1 MGVDDRTFLGSS
13 LGDTGSPTYHAGV
26 HTALTRLIPS
36 RLMPSGQSRR
46 GGRRGTIGL
55 TVAGSLVLTAALGG
69 AIVPAAVA
77 EDASP
82 AATPLSTPAPLGG
95 STSPGPSSGS
105 SSSPSSQPSES
116 APTVVVAPGAPTILN
131 VSGGRASG
139 QLAVT
144 YAPPESDGGA
154 PITSYEASIDAGS
167 TWWPCADS
175 VGECTLTNLRNGVQ
189 YRVTMRAVNGIGPG
203 PASETA
209 AGVPSIPVGLD
220 PDKPK
225 KLPKPRTWVGAS
237 FNAAGNGLGVD
248 GSKTRLGVGTLPEL
262 TFSRAIPDKR
272 VVESHLAVSAVLP
285 DGKVRKINGAWGWI
299 SDRTAVFR
307 PTQYWP
313 GHATIMV
320 NSSLDRAVLG
330 QAGGKTLVGKRDL
343 AKTWTFRTDRKLIAR
358 VDGAKVNMKVFVD
371 GKKVHTF
378 PVSLGK
384 DGWETRNG
392 VKVISTQKEPVK
404 IYRSES
410 LGLGPEEAYALE
422 ADWNTRLTP
431 TGEFIHTAT
440 WAYGRIGRYNG
451 SHGCTNMRSEDAEW
465 IFKETIPGD
474 VVLYS
479 NTGGTTVQDW
489 NGPGGLWN
497 IPWSEWLKKSALG
510 SGSGQ
515 VDTSNDAPTTV
526 VEDASA

>member
-1 MGVDDRTFLGSS
+1 MLSG
-13 LGDTGSPTYHAGV
+13 
-26 HTALTRLIPS
+26 AL
-36 RLMPSGQSRR
+36 
-46 GGRRGTIGL
+46 
-55 TVAGSLVLTAALGG
+55 
-69 AIVPAAVA
+69 VPAAVA
-77 EDASP
+77 ED
-82 AATPLSTPAPLGG
+82 STPPLLGG
-95 STSPGPSSGS
+95 SPSATSTSS
-105 SSSPSSQPSES
+105 SSSPSSPSATPSSSVSSSEE
-116 APTVVVAPGAPTILN
+116 PTVIVAPGAPTILN

-154 PITSYEASIDAGS
+154 PITAYEASIDAGS

-203 PASETA
+203 PVSATA
-209 AGVPSIPVGLD
+209 AGVPTIPAGQD

-225 KLPKPRTWVGAS
+225 KLPKPRSWVGAT

-248 GSKTRLGVGTLPEL
+248 GSKVRLGVGTLPEI

-272 VVESHLAVSAVLP
+272 VVESHLTVSAVLP
-285 DGKVRKINGAWGWI
+285 DGKVQKVNGAWGWI

-307 PTQYWP
+307 PTKYWP

-330 QAGGKTLVGKRDL
+330 QSGGKTLVGKRAL
-343 AKTWTFRTDRKLIAR
+343 AKTWTFKTDRKLIAR
-358 VDGAKVNMKVFVD
+358 VDGQKVNMKVFID

-410 LGLGPEEAYALE
+410 LGLGPEEQYALE

-474 VVLYS
+474 VVLYT

-497 IPWSEWLKKSALG
+497 IPWDQWLKKSALG

-515 VDTSNDAPTTV
+515 VDTSNDAPTQV

>member
-1 MGVDDRTFLGSS
+1 MVL
-13 LGDTGSPTYHAGV
+13 AG
-26 HTALTRLIPS
+26 ALL
-36 RLMPSGQSRR
+36 
-46 GGRRGTIGL
+46 
-55 TVAGSLVLTAALGG
+55 LGG
-69 AIVPAAVA
+69 MAVPAALA
-77 EDASP
+77 AD
-82 AATPLSTPAPLGG
+82 ATPAPTPVSTPAPLGG
-95 STSPGPSSGS
+95 SPSPAATSAPA
-105 SSSPSSQPSES
+105 SEE
-116 APTVVVAPGAPTILN
+116 PTVVVAPGAPRILN

-154 PITSYEASIDAGS
+154 PISSYEASIDAGG

-203 PASETA
+203 PTSGVGV
-209 AGVPSIPVGLD
+209 GVPVIPAGQD

-225 KLPKPRTWVGAS
+225 KLPKPRTWVDAS

-248 GSKTRLGVGTLPEL
+248 GSKVRLGVGTLPEI
-262 TFSRAIPDKR
+262 TFTRAIPDKR
-272 VVESHLAVSAVLP
+272 VVETHLAVSAVLP
-285 DGKVRKINGAWGWI
+285 DGKVRPVSGAWGWV

-307 PTQYWP
+307 PKDYWP

-320 NSSLDRAVLG
+320 NSTLDRAVLG
-330 QAGGKTLVGKRDL
+330 QSGGKTLVGKRAL
-343 AKTWTFRTDRKLIAR
+343 AKTWTFKTDRKLIAR
-358 VDGAKVNMKVFVD
+358 VDGAKVNMKVFID
-371 GKKVHTF
+371 GRKVHNF

-392 VKVISTQKEPVK
+392 VKVVSTQKEPVK

-474 VVLYS
+474 VVLYT

-497 IPWSEWLKKSALG
+497 IPWNEWLKKSALG

-515 VDTSNDAPTTV
+515 VDTTNDAPTEV